1 MELRVLSTRPWI
13 CLEGEDPAHWLASIW
28 DRSIQRQ
35 TFVPASSSHL
45 SRSVLDWLRNTWP
58 RSRINLI
65 PNLSRPLSS
74 LPSSPTSHVDVSS
87 KTSLQPNPTFPE
99 YVGPPTLPVFAL
111 FQSFSVF
118 FFPSLPF
125 SSKLSGTMAGRARKE
140 SHCFCQPKREW
151 LTKSVCP
158 VKQPCVFPRNPFAT
172 LYGCA
177 EEFLR
182 RIKRIEIFSI
192 LFEGITRILLRTACH
207 KRSFIT
213 LLLNNF

>member
-74 LPSSPTSHVDVSS
+74 LPTSPTSHVDVSS

-118 FFPSLPF
+118 FFPSPRAFHFLPSF
-125 SSKLSGTMAGRARKE
+125 QE
-140 SHCFCQPKREW
+140 PW
-151 LTKSVCP
+151 P
-158 VKQPCVFPRNPFAT
+158 VAQERNPTVFANPK
-172 LYGCA
+172 G
-177 EEFLR
+177 
-182 RIKRIEIFSI
+182 S
-192 LFEGITRILLRTACH
+192 G
-207 KRSFIT
+207 
-213 LLLNNF
+213 

>member
-1 MELRVLSTRPWI
+1 MELRVLSTISWI
-13 CLEGEDPAHWLASIW
+13 SLDGKDPARCLASIW

-87 KTSLQPNPTFPE
+87 KASLQPNPTFPE

-111 FQSFSVF
+111 FHSFSVF
-118 FFPSLPF
+118 FFPSPHAFHFLPSF
-125 SSKLSGTMAGRARKE
+125 QEPWPVARGRDPTV
-140 SHCFCQPKREW
+140 FCRSKREW
-151 LTKSVCP
+151 LMKSACP
-158 VKQPCVFPRNPFAT
+158 VKQPCVFPRNPFAI
-172 LYGCA
+172 LYECA

-182 RIKRIEIFSI
+182 TILQRIEIFSI
-192 LFEGITRILLRTACH
+192 LFEGIHSDPSLH
-207 KRSFIT
+207 SVS
-213 LLLNNF
+213 

>member
-1 MELRVLSTRPWI
+1 MELRVLSTISWI
-13 CLEGEDPAHWLASIW
+13 SLDGKDPARCLASIW

-87 KTSLQPNPTFPE
+87 KASLQPNPTFPE

-111 FQSFSVF
+111 FHSFSVF
-118 FFPSLPF
+118 FFPSPHAFHFLPSF
-125 SSKLSGTMAGRARKE
+125 QEPWPVARGRDPTV
-140 SHCFCQPKREW
+140 FCRSKREW
-151 LTKSVCP
+151 LMKSACP
-158 VKQPCVFPRNPFAT
+158 VKQPCVFPRNPFAI
-172 LYGCA
+172 LYECA

-182 RIKRIEIFSI
+182 TILQTIEIFSI
-192 LFEGITRILLRTACH
+192 LFEGIHFDPSLH
-207 KRSFIT
+207 SVS
-213 LLLNNF
+213 